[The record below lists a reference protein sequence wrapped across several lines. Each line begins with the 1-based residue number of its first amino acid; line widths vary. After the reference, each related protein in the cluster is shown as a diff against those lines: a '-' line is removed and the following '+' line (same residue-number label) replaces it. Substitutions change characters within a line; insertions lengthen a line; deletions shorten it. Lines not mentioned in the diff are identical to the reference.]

1 MTRVSNLKKQQELSP
16 LAAWVK
22 RRNLASRLGDLDDR
36 MLDDI
41 GIRRYQI
48 AEVAEQAFPRSGLK
62 AVVAAIVA
70 SVRRSLKRAA
80 ATRQLAALDDRML
93 ADIGL
98 TRSEILGAMRD
109 DMAFRTF
116 AVPNIMAV
124 SKAELVHS
132 IPDLVA
138 TNTPEPVNDDARQI
152 AA

>member
-1 MTRVSNLKKQQELSP
+1 MTKMIDTKKQKELSP

-22 RRNLASRLGDLDDR
+22 RRSLVSRLSDLDDR

-41 GIRRYQI
+41 GIQRHQI
-48 AEVAEQAFPRSGLK
+48 AEVANRAFPDASLK
-62 AVVAAIVA
+62 SVVTSIVA
-70 SVRRSLKRAA
+70 SVHRSIKRAA

-116 AVPNIMAV
+116 AVPNVMAV
-124 SKAELVHS
+124 SKAEMVHS
-132 IPDLVA
+132 IPDLVPA
-138 TNTPEPVNDDARQI
+138 TVPEHVNDDAHRI